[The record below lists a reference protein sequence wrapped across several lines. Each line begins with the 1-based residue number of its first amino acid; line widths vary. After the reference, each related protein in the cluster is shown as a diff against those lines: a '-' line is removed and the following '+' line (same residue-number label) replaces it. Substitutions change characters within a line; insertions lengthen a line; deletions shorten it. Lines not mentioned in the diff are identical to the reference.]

1 MQLIYDDQNDE
12 QNRPR
17 AKQKKN
23 VCYVSDA
30 RARTFNFPENLI
42 GRVGRKT

>member
-1 MQLIYDDQNDE
+1 MTKMTSKIDQE
-12 QNRPR
+12 QDR
-17 AKQKKN
+17 KKN